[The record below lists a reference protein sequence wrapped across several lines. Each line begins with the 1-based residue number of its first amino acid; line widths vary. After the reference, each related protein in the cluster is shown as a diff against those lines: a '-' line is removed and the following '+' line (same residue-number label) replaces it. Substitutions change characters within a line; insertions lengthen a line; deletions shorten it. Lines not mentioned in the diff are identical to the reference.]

1 MSLGN
6 SPMIEWELT
15 IGLKSR
21 KEPTHTQISC
31 HIYHI
36 CIDAYMIVYVDI
48 DACGTPFS
56 PNHVD
61 QSKKV
66 VVFFGGRVCV
76 YIYNI
81 IHQNAC
87 IYLFSYLYIYIYFF
101 IYGPV
106 RIQYIFN

>member
-1 MSLGN
+1 MSLRN

-66 VVFFGGRVCV
+66 VVFFGGRVCI
-76 YIYNI
+76 YIYLTLYTKM
-81 IHQNAC
+81 HAF
-87 IYLFSYLYIYIYFF
+87 IYSVIYIYIY
-101 IYGPV
+101 
-106 RIQYIFN
+106 IFLYLWACQNTVYF